1 MKITANRRDDIL
13 RRKAE
18 WESEFTKQKE
28 AHDRE
33 YDRWLA
39 AQEDVAAP
47 AKEYLENLFKKYPLL
62 NANISVTP
70 GRYGQDSLRAEIRVN
85 EHSKMDSALSWGY
98 EAYILNGE
106 VVRETSSWSGM
117 NAVTFKQI
125 EELEQSVAAL
135 KEIAVINWYSIL
147 DIRLPKYDDYIKTPD
162 PSFGSK
168 PNWDAEL
175 AEAELDDIIGER
187 KMIKVHPFDS
197 SWYNGYVY
205 VAIVKDSGSQYTI
218 KEIPEYYVQRGEAS
232 RYFDETDPHRVK
244 KIKIKPVQ
252 PTEIIDV

>member
-18 WESEFTKQKE
+18 WQSEFDKKKE

-33 YDRWLA
+33 YSRWLS
-39 AQEDVAAP
+39 AQEDVATP
-47 AKEYLENLFKKYPLL
+47 AKEYLENLFAKYPLL
-62 NANISVTP
+62 DAKISVTP
-70 GRYGQDSLRAEIRVN
+70 GRYGSDSLRAEIRVN
-85 EHSKMDSALSWGY
+85 ENSKMDSALSWGY
-98 EAYILNGE
+98 EVYLLDGE

-117 NAVTFKQI
+117 NAVTLQQI

-135 KEIAVINWYSIL
+135 KEIAVINWYTIL
-147 DIRLPKYDDYIKTPD
+147 DKRLPKYNDYIKTPD
-162 PSFGSK
+162 PSYESK
-168 PNWDAEL
+168 PNWNAEL
-175 AEAELDDIIGER
+175 AEAELEDIIGER
-187 KMIKVHPFDS
+187 KMIKVQPFDS

-205 VAIVKDSGSQYTI
+205 VAIIKDSGSQYTI

-232 RYFDETDPHRVK
+232 KYFDKTDPHRVK

-252 PTEIIDV
+252 PLEIIEV